1 MDAKRGDQPLEQD
14 RLENSREENS
24 RVTSWLSGGLHPR
37 ACRTTLVKQAFPP
50 ANSTWRVKRSCTGGK
65 GKKRKTIYKLNLVTN
80 RYREEQI
87 VVEEIKRENKK
98 RKKEG
103 IYYFNRV

>member
-14 RLENSREENS
+14 GLENSLSREENS

-50 ANSTWRVKRSCTGGK
+50 ANSTWRVKRSCTGGRR
-65 GKKRKTIYKLNLVTN
+65 GKKEEKKTIYNLNLGNKSVS
-80 RYREEQI
+80 RGGQIVSI
-87 VVEEIKRENKK
+87 VVEEIKRQKK
-98 RKKEG
+98 DFF
-103 IYYFNRV
+103 I